1 MITVFGKIW
10 SFMMDFFRL
19 QSWHTGLRMQA
30 DAAIITSPV
39 ALGDTM
45 SAQKDNSYDVK
56 KTTYSKQI
64 SLNAKIFFY
73 LQPQLTFIRV
83 GLNDRNSN
91 LTIKRL
97 WCRKKIVVRISIIVS
112 RGLIWI

>member
-19 QSWHTGLRMQA
+19 QSWQIHTGLRTQT
-30 DAAIITSPV
+30 DAAIITSPA

-45 SAQKDNSYDVK
+45 SAQKANYYDVK

-64 SLNAKIFFY
+64 SLNAKIYF
-73 LQPQLTFIRV
+73 LSAATI
-83 GLNDRNSN
+83 N
-91 LTIKRL
+91 LYSGWVKWQEL
-97 WCRKKIVVRISIIVS
+97 
-112 RGLIWI
+112 